1 MKEKTTNRRK
11 WTKYLERNRLQGGS
25 STSDNDRRA
34 GRSYLERLSLQ
45 TEDSI
50 AVSSPAPDEQPF
62 SSDQAQQDKRILP
75 DEQLPQTVSAV
86 SATLSEPPCRTSTR
100 QRKASFGEYREL
112 FMTVPKIIDR
122 QPVFVSRD
130 TRDRIDRIVRRF
142 GERKMSVSGFLEN
155 IARQHL
161 DHYDESFELWKKL

>member
-1 MKEKTTNRRK
+1 MI
-11 WTKYLERNRLQGGS
+11 QGGN
-25 STSDNDRRA
+25 STSNNDHRA

-45 TEDSI
+45 TEDSVACFI
-50 AVSSPAPDEQPF
+50 TCPDEQPF
-62 SSDQAQQDKRILP
+62 SSDQVQQDKLILP

-86 SATLSEPPCRTSTR
+86 PATLSEAPCRTSTR

-112 FMTVPKIIDR
+112 FMTAPKIIDW

>member
-1 MKEKTTNRRK
+1 MKEKTTNEEMNQVLK
-11 WTKYLERNRLQGGS
+11 EMIQGGS

-45 TEDSI
+45 TEDSV

-62 SSDQAQQDKRILP
+62 SSDQAQQDKLILP

-86 SATLSEPPCRTSTR
+86 PTTLCEPPC
-100 QRKASFGEYREL
+100 
-112 FMTVPKIIDR
+112 R

>member
-1 MKEKTTNRRK
+1 MKEKTTNEEMNQVLK
-11 WTKYLERNRLQGGS
+11 EMIKGGS
-25 STSDNDRRA
+25 SASDNDRRA
-34 GRSYLERLSLQ
+34 GRSYLEGLSLQ
-45 TEDSI
+45 TEDGI

-62 SSDQAQQDKRILP
+62 SSDQAQQDKLILP

-86 SATLSEPPCRTSTR
+86 SATQSEPPYRSSTK

-112 FMTVPKIIDR
+112 FMTAPKIIDR

>member
-1 MKEKTTNRRK
+1 MKEKTTNEEMNQVLK
-11 WTKYLERNRLQGGS
+11 EMIQGGS
-25 STSDNDRRA
+25 SASDNDRRA

-45 TEDSI
+45 TEDGI

-62 SSDQAQQDKRILP
+62 SSDQAQQDKLILP

-86 SATLSEPPCRTSTR
+86 SATQSEPPYRSSTK

-112 FMTVPKIIDR
+112 FMTAPKIIDR

-130 TRDRIDRIVRRF
+130 TRDRIDRRF

>member
-1 MKEKTTNRRK
+1 MKEKTTNEEMNQVLK
-11 WTKYLERNRLQGGS
+11 EMIQGGS

-142 GERKMSVSGFLEN
+142 GERKMSVSGF
-155 IARQHL
+155 
-161 DHYDESFELWKKL
+161 